1 MNPPEYTTRDEYH
14 HNQTSTDPVT
24 TRHTPECACYLK
36 PNLCTF
42 LLTVILSTAVVCTVY
57 AVAIDITSR
66 CGEVPKG
73 ES

>member
-14 HNQTSTDPVT
+14 HNQTSTDLVI

-36 PNLCTF
+36 PTLCTF
-42 LLTVILSTAVVCTVY
+42 LFTVILSTAVVCTVY